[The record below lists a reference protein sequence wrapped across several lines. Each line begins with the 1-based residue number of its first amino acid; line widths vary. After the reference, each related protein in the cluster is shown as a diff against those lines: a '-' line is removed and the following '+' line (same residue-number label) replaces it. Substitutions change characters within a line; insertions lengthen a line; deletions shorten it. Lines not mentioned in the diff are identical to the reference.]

1 MYDSLP
7 RPLLSKSGFQGCI
20 ASLETNGEL
29 LVSII
34 LLVSGFPGQLRAFTL
49 TRVRLFSGS
58 VYFGLKKFAQIQML
72 STLRKQ
78 TKLPNA
84 YSSYPPSQHH
94 RCSIKKLPCRPGK
107 KMCQG
112 GSMSTLLITGEESNG
127 LFNPKGD
134 LYNAKRE
141 SHCSLPRGRVT
152 PVCNI

>member
-29 LVSII
+29 LVSIK

-49 TRVRLFSGS
+49 TRVRLFTGS

-84 YSSYPPSQHH
+84 YSSYPPSEHH
-94 RCSIKKLPCRPGK
+94 RYSIKKLRGRHGK
-107 KMCQG
+107 KMSQSRFDVNSLNNWG
-112 GSMSTLLITGEESNG
+112 GEQWPFESKRGLI
-127 LFNPKGD
+127 
-134 LYNAKRE
+134 
-141 SHCSLPRGRVT
+141 
-152 PVCNI
+152 